1 MSIIKFGVLGVSNH
15 LLKRIII
22 PLKSTKNC
30 TIHGIAS
37 RDSEKGEKFAK
48 DFGIEKY
55 YKCYEDLIN
64 DPDIDAVYIP
74 LPNHLHSQ
82 WIVKA
87 ANSGKNILCEKPIAL
102 TASEA
107 QMCFKQA
114 NEKNVL
120 LMEAFMYQFHPQ
132 WLHVKN
138 IIKTNQIGKIQHIN
152 TSFSYN
158 NPDPDNIRNI
168 KEFGGGALM
177 DIGCYAISVPRF
189 LLEKEPVKVV
199 SLFRQHKTFKT
210 DVLTS
215 AILDFED
222 AIVNFTVSTLS
233 EANQCVEIHGTA
245 GVIKVQIPFN
255 TYVDT
260 KSKIT
265 ISTPQ
270 GTRDIVF
277 DVCDQYGLMFDFF
290 SEAIIHK
297 RKSPI
302 SEDQSIG
309 NMRAI
314 DAIFKS
320 AKSKQWEIV

>member
-15 LLKRIII
+15 LLKRIIT

-48 DFGIEKY
+48 DFSIEKY

-74 LPNHLHSQ
+74 LPNHLHAQ

-107 QMCFKQA
+107 QLCFKQA

-152 TSFSYN
+152 TTFSYN

-222 AIVNFTVSTLS
+222 TIVNFTVSTLC
-233 EANQCVEIHGTA
+233 EANQSVEIHGTA
-245 GVIKVQIPFN
+245 GVIKVHIPFN

-270 GTRDIVF
+270 GIREIVF

-290 SEAIIHK
+290 SEAIINK

-314 DAIFKS
+314 DALFKS
-320 AKSKQWEIV
+320 AKSKQWETV